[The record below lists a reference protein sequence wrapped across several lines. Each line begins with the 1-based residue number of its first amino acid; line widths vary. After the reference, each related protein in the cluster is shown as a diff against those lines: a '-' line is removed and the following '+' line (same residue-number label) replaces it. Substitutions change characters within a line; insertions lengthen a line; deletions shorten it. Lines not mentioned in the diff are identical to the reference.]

1 MMVWL
6 LIGFL
11 VGLVNIFSIV
21 RNVARLNPA
30 THRRALRMTTSG
42 FLFRLALS
50 AIVLTLALQFSAAAG
65 LLAFL
70 GLWLARWGAVFLTR
84 SRGRE
89 VRSAPSDVGVSP

>member
-11 VGLVNIFSIV
+11 AGLVNIFSIV
-21 RNVARLNPA
+21 RDVARLNPA
-30 THRRALRMTTSG
+30 TRHRALRITTSG

-50 AIVLTLALQFSAAAG
+50 AVVLTLALRSSAASG

-70 GLWLARWGAVFLTR
+70 GLWLARWVAVYLPR
-84 SRGRE
+84 SKGR
-89 VRSAPSDVGVSP
+89 VGSAPSDIGVSP